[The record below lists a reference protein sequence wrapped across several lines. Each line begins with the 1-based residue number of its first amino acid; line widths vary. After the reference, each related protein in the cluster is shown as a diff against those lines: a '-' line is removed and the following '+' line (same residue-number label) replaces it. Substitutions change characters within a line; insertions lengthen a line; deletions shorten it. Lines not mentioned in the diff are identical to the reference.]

1 MTKQNN
7 LTPIQMTMPTIAHVN
22 VFTQQKVFQL
32 NEVNNINKLL
42 SPSSSSPVTKDQPLN
57 FELFL

>member
-1 MTKQNN
+1 
-7 LTPIQMTMPTIAHVN
+7 MTMPRIAHVN

-42 SPSSSSPVTKDQPLN
+42 SSSSSSPITKDRPLN